1 MASADGMRFMIPV
14 STIHAFSRPAA
25 LTVGAAPLGK
35 HFIRRYT
42 KGEEAL
48 DIDALARLERV
59 RLLHL
64 DVDCTSLRADIRS
77 PEGRVVAADRG
88 WGAST
93 PARSG
98 TGAATSRRPQLN
110 LDPLARHR
118 LWTPAR
124 GVRPSRPTLRQPISR
139 RHRATPSGR
148 LTRHA
153 LVTNTDRHRYASGP
167 LDAAA
172 HASGVMSTKSCT
184 RRANVSTRGPIRHIS
199 CNLSSVVAW
208 KYSRIRVAP
217 YIVSH
222 HECGRSGLL
231 RGLTRWRPA
240 LACDSSGSQ
249 SLKGHRHDYRTRR
262 R

>member
-1 MASADGMRFMIPV
+1 MPSADQPHSPSERHP
-14 STIHAFSRPAA
+14 
-25 LTVGAAPLGK
+25 GK

-98 TGAATSRRPQLN
+98 TGAATSPRPQLN

-124 GVRPSRPTLRQPISR
+124 GVRPSRPGGGEGATL
-139 RHRATPSGR
+139 
-148 LTRHA
+148 HA
-153 LVTNTDRHRYASGP
+153 LVRNTDPYRYPSGP

-172 HASGVMSTKSCT
+172 HASGVMSTKSFT

-231 RGLTRWRPA
+231 RGLTRWWPA

-249 SLKGHRHDYRTRR
+249 SLKGDRHDYRTRR
-262 R
+262 H